1 MKLLSIYNEK
11 VAPAF
16 DVPAAAVGGGTGHF
30 IADKEITGHMGVDIF
45 IKVVVPIISGL
56 IVPVFHKWFAD
67 RRDAR
72 NLRREELALQNNKK
86 NQLEDE

>member
-16 DVPAAAVGGGTGHF
+16 DVPAAAVGGGTGHL

-45 IKVVVPIISGL
+45 IKIVVPIISGL
-56 IVPVFHKWFAD
+56 IVPVLRSWLQD
-67 RRDAR
+67 RREQR
-72 NLRREELALQNNKK
+72 ELRKSELEAQGKK
-86 NQLEDE
+86 NEEAI